1 MFVDVIVKT
10 TRIPFILRT
19 AILIAVFLFSMNSVF
34 ATTIK
39 GIVKDEQGLPLFHV
53 TVFVP
58 GTNLGTHTNENGEY
72 QINLKPGK
80 YELNFNFIGYEK
92 VVKPLQI
99 GQEKLMVIDVVL
111 KINSNEMPMLVVNAD
126 RRDFVKRLVR
136 GASDKREFYAN
147 QLVNYSVGYYGRT
160 SMEQIDFKR
169 DSSFKVIQPP
179 VIENSMYHVTESA
192 GTLYS
197 KDNDIKLK
205 VDAFRDF
212 TPKRNEN
219 FMSATVNF
227 EYGEETIVND
237 RDRWQDP
244 YELTSASCYS
254 EFSLKE
260 NALTLPQLTDK
271 KIISPIASTALL
283 SYSYDLVGIDTLNG
297 EKFFKLSVMPIFKQE
312 ALFNGYIW
320 IQDTTFV
327 LGKIELNLADQ
338 AMPFFSEFNWKEE
351 FVELES
357 NKWISQEKKIYAK
370 VKEGKTEKIC
380 HVEYKFINYDFTS
393 FAPLNMQSSEV
404 LKYDEFAFDRDSA
417 YWQAKQLIPLTELEL
432 KYKYECDS
440 LQKRYDDPKIQAEND
455 SAYNKITFW
464 DVTLSGMGWRNR
476 AKGTSYY
483 INPLI
488 AQANVFGIG
497 GYRHKFGGSF
507 SKYFKSNDFVLETDG
522 YVDYGIANKDIR
534 GRGGI
539 GLTYYPKKFV
549 RTYVRF
555 GDYYDMINTFSSFSS
570 VFSRS
575 NYVRAKM
582 FSIEQRMELVNGL
595 YASLTYEFCD
605 QMPIN
610 NLIPDAWSSQLFGDV
625 NNPIEFQRYTK
636 SEFNLNLQWR
646 PGQTYYYKR
655 NRKVVTGFKNPEFK
669 FNYRKG
675 VPGMFGSEVNFDYI
689 ELKIHDDYQLPRFGT
704 GEWTVQG
711 GSFVNKSNLRLLE
724 YKYFRGSDLFFFSD
738 PNASFQLLDQ
748 VFLTPNAYY
757 RGNYVHSFNGMFFNK
772 IPLLNRLK
780 LNELAGSAFIAIPSE
795 NFIHQEIF
803 VGIQK
808 QIRIKEQLFRLGAF
822 LVTSDSNL
830 DKANYTFKFGISF
843 WNTYTKKWS
852 Y

>member
-1 MFVDVIVKT
+1 MKT

-19 AILIAVFLFSMNSVF
+19 AIVIAVFLISWNSGL
-34 ATTIK
+34 ATSIK
-39 GIVKDEQGLPLFHV
+39 GVVKDEQGLPLFHV
-53 TVFVP
+53 AVFVP
-58 GTNLGTHTNENGEY
+58 GTNLGTHTNEKGEY
-72 QINLKPGK
+72 QINLKPGN
-80 YELNFNFIGYEK
+80 YNLNYNFIGYETVIK
-92 VVKPLQI
+92 QIQI
-99 GQEKLMVIDVVL
+99 GQEKIQVFDIIL
-111 KINSNEMPMLVVNAD
+111 KMNNNEMPMLVVNAD

-136 GASDKREFYAN
+136 GASDQREFYAK
-147 QLVNYSVGYYGRT
+147 QMENYSVGFYGRT
-160 SMEQIDFKR
+160 SMEKIDFKR
-169 DSSFKVIQPP
+169 DTSDKIIQPP
-179 VIENSMYHVTESA
+179 VIQNAIYNVNENA

-197 KDNDIKLK
+197 SGNQIKLK

-212 TPKRNEN
+212 KPKSNDN
-219 FMSATVNF
+219 FSSISVSF

-244 YELTSASCYS
+244 YELSSASCYS

-283 SYSYDLVGIDTLNG
+283 SYTFDLVGIDTLNG
-297 EKFFKLSVMPIFKQE
+297 EKFYKLSVMPIFKLE

-327 LGKIELNLADQ
+327 VGKLELNLADEV
-338 AMPFFSEFNWKEE
+338 MPFFSDFSWKEE

-357 NKWISQEKKIYAK
+357 NRWVSKGKSIYGK
-370 VKEGKTEKIC
+370 VKEGKTQRLC
-380 HVEYKFINYDFTS
+380 HVEYKFKEYEFSIT
-393 FAPLNMQSSEV
+393 APLNMQNSEV
-404 LKYDEFAFDRDSA
+404 LKYDDYAFDRDSI
-417 YWQAKQLIPLTELEL
+417 YWESRQLIPLSSLEL
-432 KYKYECDS
+432 KYKHECDS
-440 LQKRYDDPKIQAEND
+440 LQKRFDDPKIQAEKD
-455 SAYNKITFW
+455 SAFNKITFW
-464 DVTLSGMGWRNR
+464 DVTLSGVAWRNR

-507 SKYFKSNDFVLETDG
+507 SQYFKSNDFVLETDG
-522 YVDYGIANKDIR
+522 YVDYGFANKDVR
-534 GRGGI
+534 GKGGI

-549 RTYVRF
+549 RTFIRF

-582 FSIEQRMELVNGL
+582 FSIEQRMELINGL

-610 NLIPDAWSSQLFGDV
+610 NLVQDAWSSQLFGDV
-625 NNPIEFQRYTK
+625 NKPIEFQRYTK

-724 YKYFRGSDLFFFSD
+724 YKYFRGSDLIFFSD

-780 LNELAGSAFIAIPSE
+780 LNELVGSAFIAIPSE

-830 DKANYTFKFGISF
+830 DKANYTFKFGISY

>member
-1 MFVDVIVKT
+1 
-10 TRIPFILRT
+10 
-19 AILIAVFLFSMNSVF
+19 MNSVF
-34 ATTIK
+34 ATLVK
-39 GIVKDEQGLPLFHV
+39 GTVKDEQGLPLFHV
-53 TVFVP
+53 AVFVP

-72 QINLKPGK
+72 QLNLKPGN
-80 YELNFNFIGYEK
+80 YELNFNFIGYET
-92 VVKPLQI
+92 VVKS
-99 GQEKLMVIDVVL
+99 L
-111 KINSNEMPMLVVNAD
+111 KITQDKTLFLDVSLKVNSNEMPMLVVNAD

-136 GASDKREFYAN
+136 GASDQREFYYD
-147 QLVNYSVGYYGRT
+147 QLENYSVGFYGRT
-160 SMEQIDFKR
+160 SMEKIDFKR
-169 DSSFKVIQPP
+169 DSSFTVIQPP
-179 VIENSMYHVTESA
+179 VIENTMYHVTEGT

-197 KDNDIKLK
+197 KDNQIKLK
-205 VDAFRDF
+205 LDGFRDF
-212 TPKRNEN
+212 TPKRGEN

-237 RDRWQDP
+237 RDRFEDP
-244 YELTSASCYS
+244 YELTSQSCYS
-254 EFSLKE
+254 EFNLKG

-283 SYSYDLVGIDTLNG
+283 SYTFDLVGIDTLNG
-297 EKFFKLSVMPIFKQE
+297 EKFYKLSVMPIFKQE

-327 LGKIELNLADQ
+327 LGKLELNLADEV
-338 AMPFFSEFNWKEE
+338 MPFFSDFTWKEE
-351 FVELES
+351 FIQLEK
-357 NKWISQEKKIYAK
+357 NKWTSTGKSIYGK
-370 VKEGKTEKIC
+370 VKEGKTQRIC
-380 HVEYKFINYDFTS
+380 HVEYKFKEYEFNITE
-393 FAPLNMQSSEV
+393 PLNMQNSEV
-404 LKYDEFAFDRDSA
+404 LKYDDYAFDRDSA
-417 YWQAKQLIPLTELEL
+417 YWESKQLIPLSTLEL
-432 KYKYECDS
+432 KYKHECDS
-440 LQKRYDDPKIQAEND
+440 LQKRFDDPKIQAETD
-455 SAYNKITFW
+455 SAFNKITFW
-464 DVTLSGMGWRNR
+464 DVTLSGMAWRNR

-497 GYRHKFGGSF
+497 GYRHKFGGNF
-507 SKYFKSNDFVLETDG
+507 SQYIKKNDFLIETDG
-522 YVDYGIANKDIR
+522 FIDYGFANKDVR
-534 GRGGI
+534 GKGGI

-555 GDYYDMINTFSSFSS
+555 GDYYYMVNTFSSFSS

-582 FSIEQRMELVNGL
+582 FSIEQRMELINGL

-610 NLIPDAWSSQLFGDV
+610 NLVQDAWSSQLFGDV
-625 NNPIEFQRYTK
+625 NKPIEFKRYTK

-655 NRKVVTGFKNPEFK
+655 NRKVVTGFKKPEFK

-704 GEWTVQG
+704 GEWTIQG
-711 GSFVNKSNLRLLE
+711 GSFVNKTNLRLLE
-724 YKYFRGSDLFFFSD
+724 YKYFRGSDFFFFSD
-738 PNASFQLLDQ
+738 PNASFQLLSR

-780 LNELAGSAFIAIPSE
+780 LNEIAGSALIAIPSE
-795 NFIHQEIF
+795 HFIHQEIF

-830 DKANYTFKFGISF
+830 DKANYTFKFGISY

>member
-1 MFVDVIVKT
+1 MFVEVIVKT
-10 TRIPFILRT
+10 TRFPFVLRT
-19 AILIAVFLFSMNSVF
+19 AILIAVFLFSMNSSF
-34 ATTIK
+34 ATTVK
-39 GIVKDEQGLPLFHV
+39 GIVKDEQGLPLYHV
-53 TVFVP
+53 AVFVP

-80 YELNFNFIGYEK
+80 YELTFNFIGYEK
-92 VVKPLQI
+92 FVKSLQI
-99 GQEKLMVIDVVL
+99 GQEKVIILDAVL
-111 KINSNEMPMLVVNAD
+111 KVNSNELPMLVVNAD

-136 GASDKREFYAN
+136 GASDNREFYSN

-160 SMEQIDFKR
+160 SMEKIDLKR
-169 DSSFKVIQPP
+169 DSAFKVIQPP
-179 VIENSMYHVTESA
+179 IIEHSIYHVTEGA

-197 KDNDIKLK
+197 KENQIKLK
-205 VDAFRDF
+205 IDAFRDF
-212 TPKRNEN
+212 TPQQSEN
-219 FMSATVNF
+219 YATMSVSF
-227 EYGEETIVND
+227 DYGEETIVND
-237 RDRWQDP
+237 RDRWEDP
-244 YELTSASCYS
+244 YELTSSSCYA
-254 EFSLKE
+254 EFNLNE
-260 NALTLPQLTDK
+260 NALTIPQLTDK

-297 EKFFKLSVMPIFKQE
+297 EKFFKLSLMPIFKQE

-327 LGKIELNLADQ
+327 IGKIDLHLADQ
-338 AMPFFSEFNWKEE
+338 VMPFFSEFSWKEE
-351 FVELES
+351 FVELET
-357 NKWISQEKKIYAK
+357 NKWVSQGKSIYAK
-370 VKEGKTEKIC
+370 VKEGKTERIC
-380 HVEYKFINYDFTS
+380 HVEYRFKDYDFTS

-404 LKYDEFAFDRDSA
+404 LRYDEYAFDRDSV
-417 YWQAKQLIPLTELEL
+417 YWQSKQLIPLNDLEL
-432 KYKYECDS
+432 KYKLECDS
-440 LQKRYDDPKIQAEND
+440 LQRRYDDPEIQAKSD
-455 SAYNKITFW
+455 SAFNKVTFW
-464 DVTLSGMGWRNR
+464 DVTLSGVAWRNR
-476 AKGTSYY
+476 QKGTAYY
-483 INPLI
+483 INPII
-488 AQANVFGIG
+488 AQANIFGIG
-497 GYRHKFGGSF
+497 GYRHKFGGSY
-507 SKYFKSNDFVLETDG
+507 SKNFKSNDFVLETDG

-539 GLTYYPKKFV
+539 GLTYNPKKFV

-555 GDYYDMINTFSSFSS
+555 GDYYDMVNTFSSFST

-582 FSIEQRMELVNGL
+582 FSIEQRMEVINGL
-595 YASLTYEFCD
+595 YASLTYEFSD

-610 NLIPDAWSSQLFGDV
+610 NLVPDAWSSQLFGDL

-646 PGQTYYYKR
+646 PGQTYYFKK
-655 NRKVVTGFKNPEFK
+655 NRKIVTGFKYPEFK

-675 VPGMFGSEVNFDYI
+675 VPGMFGSEVNFDYV
-689 ELKIHDDYQLPRFGT
+689 ELRIQDDYQLPRFGT

-711 GSFVNKSNLRLLE
+711 GAFVNKANLRLLE

-738 PNASFQLLDQ
+738 PHVSFQLLDQ

-757 RGNYVHSFNGMFFNK
+757 RGNYTHSFNGMFFNK

-808 QIRIKEQLFRLGAF
+808 QIRIKEQLFRLGVFA
-822 LVTSDSNL
+822 VTADSNI
-830 DKANYTFKFGISF
+830 DKANYTLKFGISY

>member
-1 MFVDVIVKT
+1 MKT

-19 AILIAVFLFSMNSVF
+19 AILLAVFLISWNSGL
-34 ATTIK
+34 ATSIK
-39 GIVKDEQGLPLFHV
+39 GVVKDEQGLPLFHV
-53 TVFVP
+53 AVFVP
-58 GTNLGTHTNENGEY
+58 GTNLGTHTNEKGEY
-72 QINLKPGK
+72 QINLKPGN
-80 YELNFNFIGYEK
+80 YNLNYNFIGYET
-92 VVKPLQI
+92 VIKPIQI
-99 GQEKLMVIDVVL
+99 GQEKIQVFDIIL
-111 KINSNEMPMLVVNAD
+111 KVNNNEMPMLVVNAD

-136 GASDKREFYAN
+136 GASDQREFYAK
-147 QLVNYSVGYYGRT
+147 QMENYSVGFYGRT
-160 SMEQIDFKR
+160 SMEKIDFKR
-169 DSSFKVIQPP
+169 DTSDKIIQPP
-179 VIENSMYHVTESA
+179 VIQNAIYNVNENA

-197 KDNDIKLK
+197 SGNQIKLK

-212 TPKRNEN
+212 KPKSNDN
-219 FMSATVNF
+219 FSSISVSF

-244 YELTSASCYS
+244 YELSSASCYS

-283 SYSYDLVGIDTLNG
+283 SYTFDLVGIDTLNG
-297 EKFFKLSVMPIFKQE
+297 KKFYKLSVMPIFKQE

-327 LGKIELNLADQ
+327 VGKLELNLADEV
-338 AMPFFSEFNWKEE
+338 MPLFSDFSWKEE

-357 NKWISQEKKIYAK
+357 NRWVSKGKSIYGK
-370 VKEGKTEKIC
+370 VKEGKTQRLC
-380 HVEYKFINYDFTS
+380 HVEYKFKEYEFSIT
-393 FAPLNMQSSEV
+393 APLNMQNSEV
-404 LKYDEFAFDRDSA
+404 LKYDDYAFDRDSI
-417 YWQAKQLIPLTELEL
+417 YWESRQLIPLSSLEL
-432 KYKYECDS
+432 KYKHECDS
-440 LQKRYDDPKIQAEND
+440 LQKRFDDPKIQAEKD
-455 SAYNKITFW
+455 SAFNKITFW
-464 DVTLSGMGWRNR
+464 DVTLSGVAWRNR

-507 SKYFKSNDFVLETDG
+507 SQHFKSNDFVLETDG
-522 YVDYGIANKDIR
+522 YVDYGFANKDVR
-534 GRGGI
+534 GKGGI

-549 RTYVRF
+549 RTFIRF

-582 FSIEQRMELVNGL
+582 FSIEQRMELINGL

-610 NLIPDAWSSQLFGDV
+610 NLVQDAWSSQLFGDV
-625 NNPIEFQRYTK
+625 NKPIEFQRYTK

-724 YKYFRGSDLFFFSD
+724 YKYFRGSDLIFFSD

-830 DKANYTFKFGISF
+830 DKANYTFKFGISY

>member
-1 MFVDVIVKT
+1 VNSSILKKNSKT
-10 TRIPFILRT
+10 TL
-19 AILIAVFLFSMNSVF
+19 LGVVFLFCWNLSY

-39 GIVKDEQGLPLFHV
+39 GVVRDEQGLPLFHV
-53 TVFVP
+53 AVFVP

-72 QINLKPGK
+72 QLNLKPGK
-80 YELNFNFIGYEK
+80 YDLNFNFIGYET
-92 VVKPLQI
+92 VIKPLQI
-99 GQEKLMVIDVVL
+99 VQEKLLLLDVVL
-111 KINSNEMPMLVVNAD
+111 IINTNEMPMLVVNAD
-126 RRDFVKRLVR
+126 RRDFVKRLIR

-160 SMEQIDFKR
+160 SMEKIDFKR
-169 DSSFKVIQPP
+169 DSSYNVIQPP
-179 VIENSMYHVTESA
+179 VIENEIYHVNEGA
-192 GTLYS
+192 GTLYAS
-197 KDNDIKLK
+197 NNQIKLK

-212 TPKRNEN
+212 SPKGTEN
-219 FMSATVNF
+219 YASVSVNF

-237 RDRWQDP
+237 RDRWEDP

-254 EFSLKE
+254 EFNLKE

-271 KIISPIASTALL
+271 KIISPISSTALL
-283 SYSYDLVGIDTLNG
+283 SYTFDLVGIDTLNG
-297 EKFFKLSVMPIFKQE
+297 EKFYKLSLMPIFKQE

-327 LGKIELNLADQ
+327 VGKLELNLADEV
-338 AMPFFSEFNWKEE
+338 MPFFSDFSWKEE
-351 FVELES
+351 FVEIEKE
-357 NKWISQEKKIYAK
+357 KWLSSGKSIQGK
-370 VKEGKTEKIC
+370 VKEGKTQRIC
-380 HVEYKFINYDFTS
+380 HVEYKFKEYEFNIST
-393 FAPLNMQSSEV
+393 PLNMQTSEV
-404 LKYDEFAFDRDSA
+404 LKYDDSAFDRDSA
-417 YWQAKQLIPLTELEL
+417 YWESRQLIPLSALEL
-432 KYKYECDS
+432 KYKNECDS
-440 LQKRYDDPKIQAEND
+440 IQKRFDDPKIQAETD

-464 DVTLSGMGWRNR
+464 DVTLSGVAWRNR
-476 AKGTSYY
+476 AKGTAYY

-507 SKYFKSNDFVLETDG
+507 SKYIKENDFYIETDG
-522 YVDYGIANKDIR
+522 YIDYGFANKDIR
-534 GRGGI
+534 GKGGI

-549 RTYVRF
+549 RTYIRF

-582 FSIEQRMELVNGL
+582 YSIEQRMEVVNGL

-610 NLIPDAWSSQLFGDV
+610 NLVQDAWSSQLFGDLNKPV
-625 NNPIEFQRYTK
+625 EFQRYTK

-646 PGQTYYYKR
+646 PGQTYYFKK
-655 NRKVVTGFKNPEFK
+655 NRKVVTGFKYPEFK

-675 VPGMFGSEVNFDYI
+675 VPGMFGSEVNFDYV

-704 GEWTVQG
+704 GEWTLHG
-711 GSFVNKSNLRLLE
+711 GAFVNKANLRLLE

-738 PNASFQLLDQ
+738 PNVSFQLLDQ

-757 RGNYVHSFNGMFFNK
+757 RGNYTHSFNGMFFNK

-795 NFIHQEIF
+795 NYIHQEIF

-808 QIRIKEQLFRLGAF
+808 QIRIKEQLFRLGVFA
-822 LVTSDSNL
+822 VTSDSNI
-830 DKANYTFKFGISF
+830 DKANYTLKFGISF

>member
-1 MFVDVIVKT
+1 VKT

-19 AILIAVFLFSMNSVF
+19 AILLAVFLISWNSGL
-34 ATTIK
+34 ATSIK
-39 GIVKDEQGLPLFHV
+39 GVVKDEQGLPLFHV
-53 TVFVP
+53 AVFVP
-58 GTNLGTHTNENGEY
+58 GTNLGTHTNEKGEY
-72 QINLKPGK
+72 QINLKPGN
-80 YELNFNFIGYEK
+80 YNLNYNFIGYET
-92 VVKPLQI
+92 VIKPIQI
-99 GQEKLMVIDVVL
+99 GQEKIQVFDIIL
-111 KINSNEMPMLVVNAD
+111 KVNNNEMPMLVVNAD

-136 GASDKREFYAN
+136 GASDQREFYAK
-147 QLVNYSVGYYGRT
+147 QIENYSVGFYGRT
-160 SMEQIDFKR
+160 SMEKIDFKR
-169 DSSFKVIQPP
+169 DTSDKIIQPP
-179 VIENSMYHVTESA
+179 IIENTIYNVNENA

-197 KDNDIKLK
+197 SGNQIKLK

-212 TPKRNEN
+212 KPKSNDS
-219 FMSATVNF
+219 FSSISVSF

-237 RDRWQDP
+237 RDRFQDP
-244 YELTSASCYS
+244 YELTSQSCYS
-254 EFSLKE
+254 EFSLRE
-260 NALTLPQLTDK
+260 NALTLPQLSDK

-283 SYSYDLVGIDTLNG
+283 SYSFDLVGIDKLNG

-320 IQDTTFV
+320 IQDSTFV
-327 LGKIELNLADQ
+327 VGKLELNLADEV
-338 AMPFFSEFNWKEE
+338 MPFFSDFSWKEE
-351 FVELES
+351 FIQLEL
-357 NKWISQEKKIYAK
+357 NKWISNGKSIYGK
-370 VKEGKTEKIC
+370 VKEGKTQRIC
-380 HVEYKFINYDFTS
+380 HVEYVFKEFEFNIST
-393 FAPLNMQSSEV
+393 PLNMQSSEV
-404 LKYDEFAFDRDSA
+404 LKYDDYAFDRDSV
-417 YWQAKQLIPLTELEL
+417 YWESKQLLPLSTLELE
-432 KYKYECDS
+432 YKHECDS
-440 LQKRYDDPKIQAEND
+440 LQKRFDDPKIQAEKD
-455 SAYNKITFW
+455 SAFNKITFW
-464 DVTLSGMGWRNR
+464 DVTLSGIAWRNR
-476 AKGTSYY
+476 AKGTTYY

-507 SKYFKSNDFVLETDG
+507 SQYFKRNDFVLETDG
-522 YVDYGIANKDIR
+522 YVDYGFANKDVR
-534 GRGGI
+534 GKGGI

-582 FSIEQRMELVNGL
+582 FSIEQRMELINGL
-595 YASLTYEFCD
+595 YASLTYEFSD

-610 NLIPDAWSSQLFGDV
+610 NLVQDVWSSQLFGDV
-625 NNPIEFQRYTK
+625 NKPIEFQRYTK

-675 VPGMFGSEVNFDYI
+675 VPGMFGSEVNFDYV

-704 GEWTVQG
+704 GEWTIQG
-711 GSFVNKSNLRLLE
+711 GSFVNKANLRLLE
-724 YKYFRGSDLFFFSD
+724 YKYFRGSDLIFFSD

-757 RGNYVHSFNGMFFNK
+757 RGNYTHSFNGMFFNK

-830 DKANYTFKFGISF
+830 DKANYTFKFGISY

>member
-1 MFVDVIVKT
+1 MNISILKEHFKT
-10 TRIPFILRT
+10 ALFGV
-19 AILIAVFLFSMNSVF
+19 VFLFCWNLSF
-34 ATTIK
+34 AANIK
-39 GIVKDEQGLPLFHV
+39 GTVRDEQGLPLFHV
-53 TVFVP
+53 AIFVP

-72 QINLKPGK
+72 QLNLKPGK
-80 YELNFNFIGYEK
+80 YELNFNFIGYETVIK
-92 VVKPLQI
+92 SLQI
-99 GQEKLMVIDVVL
+99 GLEKNLLIDINL
-111 KINSNEMPMLVVNAD
+111 KVNSNELPMVVVNAD

-136 GASDKREFYAN
+136 GASDQRDFYAE
-147 QLVNYSVGYYGRT
+147 QLENYSVGFYGRT
-160 SMEQIDFKR
+160 SMEKIDFKR
-169 DSSFKVIQPP
+169 DSSSKIIQPP
-179 VIENSMYHVTESA
+179 VIENSIYNVNENA

-197 KDNDIKLK
+197 SGNEIKLK

-212 TPKRNEN
+212 KPKSNDSFSSIN
-219 FMSATVNF
+219 VSF

-237 RDRWQDP
+237 RDRFQDP
-244 YELTSASCYS
+244 YELTSQSCYS
-254 EFSLKE
+254 EFNLKE

-271 KIISPIASTALL
+271 KIISPISSTALL
-283 SYSYDLVGIDTLNG
+283 SYTFDLVGIDTLNG

-312 ALFNGYIW
+312 ALFNGYLW

-327 LGKIELNLADQ
+327 VGKLELNLADEV
-338 AMPFFSEFNWKEE
+338 MPFFSNFSWKEE
-351 FVELES
+351 FIQLEL
-357 NKWISQEKKIYAK
+357 NKWISNGKTIYGK
-370 VKEGKTEKIC
+370 VKEGKTQRIC
-380 HVEYKFINYDFTS
+380 HVEYKFKEYEFNIST
-393 FAPLNMQSSEV
+393 PLNMQSSEV
-404 LKYDEFAFDRDSA
+404 LKYDDYAFDRDSA
-417 YWQAKQLIPLTELEL
+417 YWESKQLIPLSSLEL
-432 KYKYECDS
+432 KYKFECDS
-440 LQKRYDDPKIQAEND
+440 LQRRYDDPKIQAETD

-464 DVTLSGMGWRNR
+464 DVTLSGVAWRNR
-476 AKGTSYY
+476 SKGTTYY

-497 GYRHKFGGSF
+497 GYRHKFGGSY
-507 SKYFKSNDFVLETDG
+507 SQYFKSNDFVLETDG
-522 YVDYGIANKDIR
+522 YLDYGFANKDVR
-534 GRGGI
+534 GKGGI

-582 FSIEQRMELVNGL
+582 VSIEQRMELVNGL

-610 NLIPDAWSSQLFGDV
+610 NLVQDGWSNQLFGDV
-625 NNPIEFQRYTK
+625 NNPIDFQRYIK
-636 SEFNLNLQWR
+636 SELSFNLQWR
-646 PGQTYYYKR
+646 PGQTYYFKK
-655 NRKVVTGFKNPEFK
+655 NRKVVTGFQYPEVR

-675 VPGMFGSEVNFDYI
+675 IPKMLGSEVNFDYV

-704 GEWTVQG
+704 GSWTIQG
-711 GSFVNKSNLRLLE
+711 GAFVNKTNLRLLE
-724 YKYFRGSDLFFFSD
+724 YKYFRGSDFFFFSD

-780 LNELAGSAFIAIPSE
+780 LNEIAGSALITIPSE

-808 QIRIKEQLFRLGAF
+808 QIRIKEQLFRLGVF

-830 DKANYTFKFGISF
+830 DKADYTFKFGISY
-843 WNTYTKKWS
+843 WNTFTKKWS

>member
-1 MFVDVIVKT
+1 
-10 TRIPFILRT
+10 
-19 AILIAVFLFSMNSVF
+19 
-34 ATTIK
+34 
-39 GIVKDEQGLPLFHV
+39 
-53 TVFVP
+53 
-58 GTNLGTHTNENGEY
+58 
-72 QINLKPGK
+72 
-80 YELNFNFIGYEK
+80 
-92 VVKPLQI
+92 
-99 GQEKLMVIDVVL
+99 
-111 KINSNEMPMLVVNAD
+111 
-126 RRDFVKRLVR
+126 
-136 GASDKREFYAN
+136 
-147 QLVNYSVGYYGRT
+147 
-160 SMEQIDFKR
+160 
-169 DSSFKVIQPP
+169 
-179 VIENSMYHVTESA
+179 
-192 GTLYS
+192 
-197 KDNDIKLK
+197 
-205 VDAFRDF
+205 
-212 TPKRNEN
+212 
-219 FMSATVNF
+219 
-227 EYGEETIVND
+227 
-237 RDRWQDP
+237 
-244 YELTSASCYS
+244 
-254 EFSLKE
+254 
-260 NALTLPQLTDK
+260 
-271 KIISPIASTALL
+271 
-283 SYSYDLVGIDTLNG
+283 
-297 EKFFKLSVMPIFKQE
+297 
-312 ALFNGYIW
+312 
-320 IQDTTFV
+320 
-327 LGKIELNLADQ
+327 
-338 AMPFFSEFNWKEE
+338 
-351 FVELES
+351 
-357 NKWISQEKKIYAK
+357 
-370 VKEGKTEKIC
+370 
-380 HVEYKFINYDFTS
+380 
-393 FAPLNMQSSEV
+393 MQNSEV

-432 KYKYECDS
+432 KYKHECDS
-440 LQKRYDDPKIQAEND
+440 LQKRFDDPKIQAEND

-464 DVTLSGMGWRNR
+464 DVTLSGIAWRNR

>member
-1 MFVDVIVKT
+1 MKT

-19 AILIAVFLFSMNSVF
+19 AIVLAVFLISWNSGL
-34 ATTIK
+34 ATSIK
-39 GIVKDEQGLPLFHV
+39 GVVKDEQGLPLFHV
-53 TVFVP
+53 AVFVP
-58 GTNLGTHTNENGEY
+58 GTNLGTHTNEKGEY
-72 QINLKPGK
+72 QINLKPGN
-80 YELNFNFIGYEK
+80 YNLNYNFIGYET
-92 VVKPLQI
+92 VIKPIQI
-99 GQEKLMVIDVVL
+99 GQEKIQVFDIIL
-111 KINSNEMPMLVVNAD
+111 KMNNNEMPMLVVNAD

-136 GASDKREFYAN
+136 GASDQREFYAK
-147 QLVNYSVGYYGRT
+147 QMENYSVGFYGRT
-160 SMEQIDFKR
+160 SMEKIDFKR
-169 DSSFKVIQPP
+169 DTSDKIIQPP
-179 VIENSMYHVTESA
+179 VIQNAIYNVNENA

-197 KDNDIKLK
+197 SGNQIKLK

-212 TPKRNEN
+212 KPKSNDN
-219 FMSATVNF
+219 FSSISVSF

-244 YELTSASCYS
+244 YELSSASCYS

-283 SYSYDLVGIDTLNG
+283 SYTFDLVGIDTLNG
-297 EKFFKLSVMPIFKQE
+297 EKFYKLSVMPIFKQE

-327 LGKIELNLADQ
+327 VGKLELNLADEV
-338 AMPFFSEFNWKEE
+338 MPFFSDFSWKEE

-357 NKWISQEKKIYAK
+357 NRWVSKGKSIYGK
-370 VKEGKTEKIC
+370 VKEGKTQRLC
-380 HVEYKFINYDFTS
+380 HVEYKFKEYEFSIT
-393 FAPLNMQSSEV
+393 APLNMQNSEV
-404 LKYDEFAFDRDSA
+404 LKYDDYAFDRDSI
-417 YWQAKQLIPLTELEL
+417 YWESRQLIPLSSLEL
-432 KYKYECDS
+432 KYKHECDS
-440 LQKRYDDPKIQAEND
+440 LQKRFDDPKIQAEKD
-455 SAYNKITFW
+455 SAFNKITFW
-464 DVTLSGMGWRNR
+464 DVTLSGVAWRNR

-507 SKYFKSNDFVLETDG
+507 SQYFKSNDFVLETDG
-522 YVDYGIANKDIR
+522 YVDYGFANKDVR
-534 GRGGI
+534 GKGGI

-549 RTYVRF
+549 RTFIRF

-582 FSIEQRMELVNGL
+582 FSIEQRMELINGL

-610 NLIPDAWSSQLFGDV
+610 NLVQDAWSSQLFGDV
-625 NNPIEFQRYTK
+625 NKPIEFQRYTK

-711 GSFVNKSNLRLLE
+711 GSFVIKSNLRLLE
-724 YKYFRGSDLFFFSD
+724 YKYFRGSDLIFFSD

-830 DKANYTFKFGISF
+830 DKANYTFKFGISY

>member
-1 MFVDVIVKT
+1 VKT

-19 AILIAVFLFSMNSVF
+19 AIVLAVFLISWNSGL
-34 ATTIK
+34 ATSIK
-39 GIVKDEQGLPLFHV
+39 GVVKDEQGLPLFHV
-53 TVFVP
+53 AVFVP
-58 GTNLGTHTNENGEY
+58 GTNLGTHTNEKGEY
-72 QINLKPGK
+72 QINLKPGN
-80 YELNFNFIGYEK
+80 YNLNYNFIGYET
-92 VVKPLQI
+92 VIKPIQI
-99 GQEKLMVIDVVL
+99 GQEKIQVFDIIL
-111 KINSNEMPMLVVNAD
+111 KVNNNEMPMLVVNAD

-136 GASDKREFYAN
+136 GASDQREFYAK
-147 QLVNYSVGYYGRT
+147 QMENYSVGFYGRT
-160 SMEQIDFKR
+160 SMEKIDFKR
-169 DSSFKVIQPP
+169 DTSDKIIQPP
-179 VIENSMYHVTESA
+179 VIQNAIYNVNENA

-197 KDNDIKLK
+197 IGNQIKLK

-212 TPKRNEN
+212 KPKSNDN
-219 FMSATVNF
+219 FSSISVSF

-244 YELTSASCYS
+244 YELSSASCYS

-283 SYSYDLVGIDTLNG
+283 SYTFDLVGIDTLNG
-297 EKFFKLSVMPIFKQE
+297 EKFYKLSVMPIFKQE

-327 LGKIELNLADQ
+327 VGKLELNLADEV
-338 AMPFFSEFNWKEE
+338 MPFFSDFSWKEE

-357 NKWISQEKKIYAK
+357 NRWVSKGKSIYGK
-370 VKEGKTEKIC
+370 VKEGKTQRLC
-380 HVEYKFINYDFTS
+380 HVEYKFKEYEFSIT
-393 FAPLNMQSSEV
+393 APLNMQNSEV
-404 LKYDEFAFDRDSA
+404 LKYDDYAFDRDSI
-417 YWQAKQLIPLTELEL
+417 YWESRQLIPLSSLEL
-432 KYKYECDS
+432 KYKHECDS
-440 LQKRYDDPKIQAEND
+440 LQKRFDDPKIQAEKD
-455 SAYNKITFW
+455 SAFNKITFW
-464 DVTLSGMGWRNR
+464 DVTLSGVAWRNR

-507 SKYFKSNDFVLETDG
+507 SQYFKSNDFVLETDG
-522 YVDYGIANKDIR
+522 YVDYGFANKDVR
-534 GRGGI
+534 GKGGI

-549 RTYVRF
+549 RTFIRF

-582 FSIEQRMELVNGL
+582 FSIEQRMELINGL

-610 NLIPDAWSSQLFGDV
+610 NLVQDAWSSQLFGDV
-625 NNPIEFQRYTK
+625 NKPIEFQRYTK

-646 PGQTYYYKR
+646 PGQTYYFKK

-724 YKYFRGSDLFFFSD
+724 YKYFRGSDLIFFSD

-830 DKANYTFKFGISF
+830 DKANYTFKFGISY

>member
-1 MFVDVIVKT
+1 
-10 TRIPFILRT
+10 
-19 AILIAVFLFSMNSVF
+19 MNSVF
-34 ATTIK
+34 ATLVK
-39 GIVKDEQGLPLFHV
+39 GTVKDEQGLPLFHV
-53 TVFVP
+53 AVFVP

-72 QINLKPGK
+72 QLNLKPGN
-80 YELNFNFIGYEK
+80 YELNFNFIGYET
-92 VVKPLQI
+92 VVKS
-99 GQEKLMVIDVVL
+99 L
-111 KINSNEMPMLVVNAD
+111 KITQDKTLFLDVSLKVNSNEMPMLVVNAD

-136 GASDKREFYAN
+136 GASDQREFYYD
-147 QLVNYSVGYYGRT
+147 QLENYSVGFYGRT
-160 SMEQIDFKR
+160 SMEKIDFKR
-169 DSSFKVIQPP
+169 DSSFTVIQPP
-179 VIENSMYHVTESA
+179 VIENTMYHVTEGT

-197 KDNDIKLK
+197 KDNQIKLK
-205 VDAFRDF
+205 VDGFRDF
-212 TPKRNEN
+212 TPKRGEN

-237 RDRWQDP
+237 RDRFEDP
-244 YELTSASCYS
+244 YELTSQSCYS
-254 EFSLKE
+254 EFNLKG

-283 SYSYDLVGIDTLNG
+283 SYTFDLVGIDTLNG
-297 EKFFKLSVMPIFKQE
+297 EKFYKLSVMPIFKQE

-327 LGKIELNLADQ
+327 LGKLELNLADEV
-338 AMPFFSEFNWKEE
+338 MPFFSDFTWKEE
-351 FVELES
+351 FIQLEK
-357 NKWISQEKKIYAK
+357 NKWTSTGKSIYGK
-370 VKEGKTEKIC
+370 VKEGKTQRIC
-380 HVEYKFINYDFTS
+380 HVEYKFKEYEFNITE
-393 FAPLNMQSSEV
+393 PLNMQNSEV
-404 LKYDEFAFDRDSA
+404 LKYDDYAFDRDSA
-417 YWQAKQLIPLTELEL
+417 YWESKQLIPLSTLEL
-432 KYKYECDS
+432 KYKHECDS
-440 LQKRYDDPKIQAEND
+440 LQKRFDDPKIQAETD
-455 SAYNKITFW
+455 SAFNKITFW
-464 DVTLSGMGWRNR
+464 DVTLSGMAWRNR

-497 GYRHKFGGSF
+497 GYRHKFGGNF
-507 SKYFKSNDFVLETDG
+507 SQYIKKNDFLIETDG
-522 YVDYGIANKDIR
+522 FIDYGFANKDVR
-534 GRGGI
+534 GKGGI

-555 GDYYDMINTFSSFSS
+555 GDYYYMVNTFSSFSS

-582 FSIEQRMELVNGL
+582 FSIEQRMEIVNGL

-610 NLIPDAWSSQLFGDV
+610 NLVQDAWSSQLFGDV
-625 NNPIEFQRYTK
+625 NKPIEFKRYTK

-704 GEWTVQG
+704 GEWTIQG
-711 GSFVNKSNLRLLE
+711 GSFVNKTNLRLLE
-724 YKYFRGSDLFFFSD
+724 YKYFRGSDFFFFSD
-738 PNASFQLLDQ
+738 PNASFQLLSR

-780 LNELAGSAFIAIPSE
+780 LNEIVGSALIAIPSE
-795 NFIHQEIF
+795 HFIHQEIF

-830 DKANYTFKFGISF
+830 DKANYTFKFGISY

>member
-1 MFVDVIVKT
+1 VKT

-19 AILIAVFLFSMNSVF
+19 AILLAVFLISWNSGL
-34 ATTIK
+34 ATSIK
-39 GIVKDEQGLPLFHV
+39 GVVKDEQGLPLFHV
-53 TVFVP
+53 AVFVP
-58 GTNLGTHTNENGEY
+58 GTNLGTHTNEKGEY
-72 QINLKPGK
+72 QINLKPGN
-80 YELNFNFIGYEK
+80 YNLNYNFIGYET
-92 VVKPLQI
+92 VIKPIQI
-99 GQEKLMVIDVVL
+99 GQEKIQVFDIIL
-111 KINSNEMPMLVVNAD
+111 KVNNNEMPMLVVNAD

-136 GASDKREFYAN
+136 GASDQREFYAK
-147 QLVNYSVGYYGRT
+147 QMENYSVGFYGRT
-160 SMEQIDFKR
+160 SMEKIDFKR
-169 DSSFKVIQPP
+169 DTSDKIIQPP
-179 VIENSMYHVTESA
+179 VIQNAIYNVNENA

-197 KDNDIKLK
+197 SGNQIKLK

-212 TPKRNEN
+212 KPKSNDN
-219 FMSATVNF
+219 FSSISVSF

-244 YELTSASCYS
+244 YELSSASCYS

-283 SYSYDLVGIDTLNG
+283 SYTFDLVGIDTLNG
-297 EKFFKLSVMPIFKQE
+297 KKFYKLSVMPIFKQE

-327 LGKIELNLADQ
+327 VGKLELNLADEV
-338 AMPFFSEFNWKEE
+338 MPLFSDFSWKEE

-357 NKWISQEKKIYAK
+357 NRWVSKGKSIYGK
-370 VKEGKTEKIC
+370 VKEGKTQRLC
-380 HVEYKFINYDFTS
+380 HVEYKFKEYEFSIT
-393 FAPLNMQSSEV
+393 APLNMQNSEV
-404 LKYDEFAFDRDSA
+404 LKYDDYAFDRDSI
-417 YWQAKQLIPLTELEL
+417 YWESRQLIPLSSLEL
-432 KYKYECDS
+432 KYKHECDS
-440 LQKRYDDPKIQAEND
+440 LQKRFDDPKIQAEKD
-455 SAYNKITFW
+455 SAFNKITFW
-464 DVTLSGMGWRNR
+464 DVTLSGVAWRNR

-507 SKYFKSNDFVLETDG
+507 SQHFKSNDFVLETDG
-522 YVDYGIANKDIR
+522 YVDYGFANKDVR
-534 GRGGI
+534 GKGGI

-549 RTYVRF
+549 RTFIRF

-582 FSIEQRMELVNGL
+582 FSIEQRMELINGL

-610 NLIPDAWSSQLFGDV
+610 NLVQDAWSSQLFGDV
-625 NNPIEFQRYTK
+625 NKPIEFQRYTK

-724 YKYFRGSDLFFFSD
+724 YKYFRGSDLIFFSD

-830 DKANYTFKFGISF
+830 DKANYTFKFGISY

>member
-1 MFVDVIVKT
+1 VNISIYKKQLKT
-10 TRIPFILRT
+10 AL
-19 AILIAVFLFSMNSVF
+19 LSVVFLFCWNLSF
-34 ATTIK
+34 ATTVK
-39 GIVKDEQGLPLFHV
+39 GTVKDEQGLPLFHV
-53 TVFVP
+53 AVFVP
-58 GTNLGTHTNENGEY
+58 GTNLGAHTNENGEY
-72 QINLKPGK
+72 QLNLKPGN

-92 VVKPLQI
+92 IIKSLRI
-99 GQEKLMVIDVVL
+99 GQEKTLIIDVVM
-111 KINSNEMPMLVVNAD
+111 KVNNNEMPMGVVNAD

-136 GASDKREFYAN
+136 GASDQREFYAK
-147 QLVNYSVGYYGRT
+147 QIENYSVGFYGRT
-160 SMEQIDFKR
+160 SMEKIDFKR
-169 DSSFKVIQPP
+169 DSAYKVIQPP
-179 VIENSMYHVTESA
+179 VIENEIYHVNEGA
-192 GTLYS
+192 GTLYA
-197 KDNDIKLK
+197 NNNQIKLK

-212 TPKRNEN
+212 TPKGTEN
-219 FMSATVNF
+219 FASVNVSF
-227 EYGEETIVND
+227 EYGEESIVND
-237 RDRWQDP
+237 RDRWEDP
-244 YELTSASCYS
+244 YELTSASSYS
-254 EFSLKE
+254 EFNLKE

-327 LGKIELNLADQ
+327 VGKLELNLADEV
-338 AMPFFSEFNWKEE
+338 MPFFSDFSWKEE
-351 FVELES
+351 FVEIDKD
-357 NKWISQEKKIYAK
+357 KWLSYGKSIQGK
-370 VKEGKTEKIC
+370 VKEGKTQRIC
-380 HVEYKFINYDFTS
+380 HIEYKFKDYEFNI
-393 FAPLNMQSSEV
+393 AKPLNMQTSEV
-404 LKYDEFAFDRDSA
+404 LKYDDYAFDRDSA
-417 YWQAKQLIPLTELEL
+417 YWESKQLIPLSTLEL
-432 KYKYECDS
+432 KYKHECDS
-440 LQKRYDDPKIQAEND
+440 IQKRFDDPKIQAETD

-464 DVTLSGMGWRNR
+464 DVTLSGVAWRNR
-476 AKGTSYY
+476 AKGTAYY

-497 GYRHKFGGSF
+497 GYRHKLGGSF

-555 GDYYDMINTFSSFSS
+555 GDYYDMVNTFSSFST

-582 FSIEQRMELVNGL
+582 FSIEQRMEVINGL

-646 PGQTYYYKR
+646 PGQTYYFKK
-655 NRKVVTGFKNPEFK
+655 NKKVVTGFKYPEVR

-675 VPGMFGSEVNFDYI
+675 VPKMFGSEVNFDYV
-689 ELKIHDDYQLPRFGT
+689 ELRIHDDYQLPRFGT
-704 GEWTVQG
+704 GSWTIQG
-711 GSFVNKSNLRLLE
+711 GAFVNKANLRLLE
-724 YKYFRGSDLFFFSD
+724 YKYFRGSDFFFFSD
-738 PNASFQLLDQ
+738 PNASFQLLDR

-780 LNELAGSAFIAIPSE
+780 LNEIAGSALIAIPSE

-830 DKANYTFKFGISF
+830 DKANYTFKFGISY

>member
-1 MFVDVIVKT
+1 MKT
-10 TRIPFILRT
+10 TRIPFLLK
-19 AILIAVFLFSMNSVF
+19 AAFHIAVFLFSSNSLL
-34 ATTIK
+34 ATTVK
-39 GIVKDEQGLPLFHV
+39 GSIKDEQGLPIFHV
-53 TVFVP
+53 AVFVP
-58 GTNLGTHTNENGEY
+58 GTNLGTHTNENGDY
-72 QINLKPGK
+72 QLTLKPGN

-92 VVKPLQI
+92 VVKSIRI
-99 GQEKLMVIDVVL
+99 GQEKMLLLDLVL
-111 KINSNEMPMLVVNAD
+111 KVNSNEMPMLVVNAD

-136 GASDKREFYAN
+136 GASDKREFYSN

-160 SMEQIDFKR
+160 SMEKIDLKR
-169 DSSFKVIQPP
+169 DTADKVIQPP
-179 VIENSMYHVTESA
+179 VVEHSIYHVTEGA

-197 KDNDIKLK
+197 QENQIKLK

-212 TPKRNEN
+212 TPKENEN
-219 FMSATVNF
+219 FASVSVNF
-227 EYGEETIVND
+227 DYGEETIVND
-237 RDRWQDP
+237 RDRWADP
-244 YELTSASCYS
+244 YELTSPSCYS

-260 NALTLPQLTDK
+260 NALTIPQLTDK

-283 SYSYDLVGIDTLNG
+283 SYSYDLVGIDTLYG

-327 LGKIELNLADQ
+327 LGKIELHLANQ
-338 AMPFFSEFNWKEE
+338 VMPFFSEFNWKEE
-351 FVELES
+351 FTELELD
-357 NKWISQEKKIYAK
+357 KWVSQGKSIYAK
-370 VKEGKTEKIC
+370 VKEGKSERIC
-380 HVEYKFINYDFTS
+380 HVEYKFNNYDFTS

-404 LKYDEFAFDRDSA
+404 LRYDDYAFDRDSA
-417 YWQAKQLIPLTELEL
+417 YWQSKQLIPLNDLEL
-432 KYKYECDS
+432 KYKHECDS
-440 LQKRYDDPKIQAEND
+440 LQRRYDDPKIQAESD

-464 DVTLSGMGWRNR
+464 DVTLSGIAWRNR
-476 AKGTSYY
+476 QKGTAYY

-488 AQANVFGIG
+488 AQANIFGIG
-497 GYRHKFGGSF
+497 GYRHKFGGSY
-507 SKYFKSNDFVLETDG
+507 SKHFKSNDFILDADG
-522 YVDYGIANKDIR
+522 FVDYGIANRDVR
-534 GRGGI
+534 GKGGI

-555 GDYYDMINTFSSFSS
+555 GDYYDMINNFSSFST

-582 FSIEQRMELVNGL
+582 FSIEQRMEVVNGL

-610 NLIPDAWSSQLFGDV
+610 NLVPDAWSSELFGDV
-625 NNPIEFQRYTK
+625 NTPIDFQRYTK

-646 PGQTYYYKR
+646 PGQTYYFKK
-655 NRKVVTGFKNPEFK
+655 NRKIVTGFKYPEFK

-675 VPGMFGSEVNFDYI
+675 VPGIFGSEVNFDYV
-689 ELKIHDDYQLPRFGT
+689 ELRISDDYQLPRFGT
-704 GEWTVQG
+704 GEWTIQG
-711 GSFVNKSNLRLLE
+711 GAFVNKANLRLLE

-738 PNASFQLLDQ
+738 PNVSFQLLDQ

-757 RGNYVHSFNGMFFNK
+757 RGNYVHSFNGLFFNK

-780 LNELAGSAFIAIPSE
+780 LNEIAGSALIAIPSE

-830 DKANYTFKFGISF
+830 DKAQYTFKFGISY
-843 WNTYTKKWS
+843 WNTYTKKWN

>member
-1 MFVDVIVKT
+1 MKT

-19 AILIAVFLFSMNSVF
+19 AIVLAVFLISWNSGL
-34 ATTIK
+34 ATSIK
-39 GIVKDEQGLPLFHV
+39 GVVKDEQGLPLFHV
-53 TVFVP
+53 AVFVP
-58 GTNLGTHTNENGEY
+58 GTNLGTHTNEKGEY
-72 QINLKPGK
+72 QINLKPGN
-80 YELNFNFIGYEK
+80 YNLNYNFIGYET
-92 VVKPLQI
+92 VIKPIQI
-99 GQEKLMVIDVVL
+99 GQEKIQVFDIIL
-111 KINSNEMPMLVVNAD
+111 KVNNNEMPMLVVNAD

-136 GASDKREFYAN
+136 GASDQREFYAK
-147 QLVNYSVGYYGRT
+147 QMENYSVGFYGRT
-160 SMEQIDFKR
+160 SMEKIDFKR
-169 DSSFKVIQPP
+169 DTSDKIIQPP
-179 VIENSMYHVTESA
+179 VIQNAIYNVNENA

-197 KDNDIKLK
+197 IGNQIKLK

-212 TPKRNEN
+212 KPKSNDN
-219 FMSATVNF
+219 FSSISVSF

-244 YELTSASCYS
+244 YELSSASCYS

-283 SYSYDLVGIDTLNG
+283 SYTFDLVGIDTLNG
-297 EKFFKLSVMPIFKQE
+297 EKFYKLSVMPIFKQE

-327 LGKIELNLADQ
+327 VGKLELNLADEV
-338 AMPFFSEFNWKEE
+338 MPFFSDFSWKEE

-357 NKWISQEKKIYAK
+357 NRWVSKGKSIYGK
-370 VKEGKTEKIC
+370 VKEGKTQRLC
-380 HVEYKFINYDFTS
+380 HVEYKFKEYEFSIT
-393 FAPLNMQSSEV
+393 APLNMQNSEV
-404 LKYDEFAFDRDSA
+404 LKYDDYAFDRDSI
-417 YWQAKQLIPLTELEL
+417 YWESRQLIPLSSLEL
-432 KYKYECDS
+432 KYKHECDS
-440 LQKRYDDPKIQAEND
+440 LQKRFDDPKIQAEKD
-455 SAYNKITFW
+455 SAFNKITFW
-464 DVTLSGMGWRNR
+464 DVTLSGVAWRNR

-507 SKYFKSNDFVLETDG
+507 SQYFKSNDFVLETDG
-522 YVDYGIANKDIR
+522 YVDYGFANKDVR
-534 GRGGI
+534 GKGGI

-549 RTYVRF
+549 RTFIRF

-582 FSIEQRMELVNGL
+582 FSIEQRMELINGL

-610 NLIPDAWSSQLFGDV
+610 NLVQDAWSSQLFGDV
-625 NNPIEFQRYTK
+625 NKPIEFQRYTK

-646 PGQTYYYKR
+646 PGQTYYFKK

-724 YKYFRGSDLFFFSD
+724 YKYFRGSDLIFFSD

-830 DKANYTFKFGISF
+830 DKANYTFKFGISY

>member
-1 MFVDVIVKT
+1 MNISTSTIHFKT
-10 TRIPFILRT
+10 ALFSV
-19 AILIAVFLFSMNSVF
+19 VFLFCWNLSF

-39 GIVKDEQGLPLFHV
+39 GTVKDEQGLPLFHV
-53 TVFVP
+53 AVFIP

-72 QINLKPGK
+72 QLNLKPGK
-80 YELNFNFIGYEK
+80 YDLNFNFIGFET
-92 VVKPLQI
+92 VVKPLNI
-99 GQEKLMVIDVVL
+99 GQEKLLLMDVTL
-111 KINSNEMPMLVVNAD
+111 KVNNNEMPMLVVNAD
-126 RRDFVKRLVR
+126 RRDFVKRLIR
-136 GASDKREFYAN
+136 GASDQRDYYAK
-147 QLVNYSVGYYGRT
+147 QLENFSVGFYGRT
-160 SMEQIDFKR
+160 SMEKIDFKR
-169 DSSFKVIQPP
+169 DSLDKIIQPP
-179 VIENSMYHVTESA
+179 VIENTMYHVTEGT

-197 KDNDIKLK
+197 NENLIKLK
-205 VDAFRDF
+205 VDGFRDF

-219 FMSATVNF
+219 FMSATVSF

-237 RDRWQDP
+237 RDRFQDP
-244 YELTSASCYS
+244 YELTSQSCYS
-254 EFSLKE
+254 EFNLKE
-260 NALTLPQLTDK
+260 NALTLPQLSDK

-283 SYSYDLVGIDTLNG
+283 SYTYDLVGIDTLYG
-297 EKFFKLSVMPIFKQE
+297 EKFYKLSVMPIFKQE
-312 ALFNGYIW
+312 ALFNGYLW

-327 LGKIELNLADQ
+327 VGKLELNLDDQ
-338 AMPFFSEFNWKEE
+338 VMPFFSDFTWKEE
-351 FVELES
+351 FIQLEP
-357 NKWISQEKKIYAK
+357 NKWISTGKSIFGK
-370 VKEGKTEKIC
+370 VKEGKTQRIC
-380 HVEYKFINYDFTS
+380 HVDYKFKEYEFNIS
-393 FAPLNMQSSEV
+393 APLNMQSSEV
-404 LKYDEFAFDRDSA
+404 LKYDDYAFDRDSA
-417 YWQAKQLIPLTELEL
+417 YWQSKALIPLSPLEL
-432 KYKYECDS
+432 KYKHECDS
-440 LQKRYDDPKIQAEND
+440 LQKRFDDPKIQAETD
-455 SAYNKITFW
+455 SAFNKITFW
-464 DVTLSGMGWRNR
+464 DVTLSGMAWRNR

-497 GYRHKFGGSF
+497 GYRHKFGGNYSQYI
-507 SKYFKSNDFVLETDG
+507 KKNDFLLETDG
-522 YVDYGIANKDIR
+522 YIDYGFANKDVR
-534 GRGGI
+534 GKGGI

-575 NYVRAKM
+575 NYVRAKL
-582 FSIEQRMELVNGL
+582 FSIEQRMEVINGL

-610 NLIPDAWSSQLFGDV
+610 NLVQDAWSSQLFGDV
-625 NNPIEFQRYTK
+625 NKPIEFKRYTK
-636 SEFNLNLQWR
+636 SEFNLNIQWR
-646 PGQTYYYKR
+646 PGQTYYFKK
-655 NRKVVTGFKNPEFK
+655 NRKVVTGFKYPEFK

-689 ELKIHDDYQLPRFGT
+689 ELKVHDDYQLPRFGT
-704 GEWTVQG
+704 GEWTIQG
-711 GSFVNKSNLRLLE
+711 GSFVNKANLRLLE
-724 YKYFRGSDLFFFSD
+724 YKYFRGSDFFFFSD
-738 PNASFQLLDQ
+738 PNASFQLLSR

-780 LNELAGSAFIAIPSE
+780 LNEIAGSALIAIPSE
-795 NFIHQEIF
+795 HFIHQEIF

-830 DKANYTFKFGISF
+830 DKAQYTFKFGISY

>member
-1 MFVDVIVKT
+1 MKT

-19 AILIAVFLFSMNSVF
+19 AIVLAVFLISWNSVL
-34 ATTIK
+34 ATSVK
-39 GIVKDEQGLPLFHV
+39 GVVKDEQGLPLFHV
-53 TVFVP
+53 AVFVP
-58 GTNLGTHTNENGEY
+58 GTNLGTHTNEKGEY
-72 QINLKPGK
+72 QINLKPGN
-80 YELNFNFIGYEK
+80 YNLNFNFIGYET
-92 VVKPLQI
+92 VIKPIQI
-99 GQEKLMVIDVVL
+99 GQEKIQVFDIIL
-111 KINSNEMPMLVVNAD
+111 KVNNNEMPMLVVNAD

-136 GASDKREFYAN
+136 GASDQREFYAK
-147 QLVNYSVGYYGRT
+147 QMENYSVGFYGRT
-160 SMEQIDFKR
+160 SMEKIDFKR
-169 DSSFKVIQPP
+169 DTSDKIIQPP
-179 VIENSMYHVTESA
+179 IIQNAIYNVNENA

-197 KDNDIKLK
+197 SGNQIKLK

-212 TPKRNEN
+212 KPKSNDN
-219 FMSATVNF
+219 FSSISVSF

-244 YELTSASCYS
+244 YELSSASCYS

-283 SYSYDLVGIDTLNG
+283 SYTFDLVGIDTLNG
-297 EKFFKLSVMPIFKQE
+297 EKFYKLSVMPIFKQE

-327 LGKIELNLADQ
+327 VGKLELNLADEV
-338 AMPFFSEFNWKEE
+338 MPFFSDFSWKEE

-357 NKWISQEKKIYAK
+357 NRWVSKGKSIYGK
-370 VKEGKTEKIC
+370 VKEGKTHRLC
-380 HVEYKFINYDFTS
+380 HVEYKFKEYEFSIT
-393 FAPLNMQSSEV
+393 APLNMQNSEV
-404 LKYDEFAFDRDSA
+404 LKYDDYAFDRDSI
-417 YWQAKQLIPLTELEL
+417 YWESRQLIPLSSLEL
-432 KYKYECDS
+432 KYKHECDS
-440 LQKRYDDPKIQAEND
+440 LQKRFDDPKIQAEKD
-455 SAYNKITFW
+455 SAFNKITFW
-464 DVTLSGMGWRNR
+464 DVTLSGVAWRNR

-507 SKYFKSNDFVLETDG
+507 SQHFKSNDFVLETDG
-522 YVDYGIANKDIR
+522 YVDYGFANKDVR
-534 GRGGI
+534 GKGGI

-549 RTYVRF
+549 RTFIRF

-582 FSIEQRMELVNGL
+582 FSIEQRMELINGL

-610 NLIPDAWSSQLFGDV
+610 NLVQDAWSSQLFGDV
-625 NNPIEFQRYTK
+625 NKPIEFQRYTK

-724 YKYFRGSDLFFFSD
+724 YKYFRGSDLIFFSD

-830 DKANYTFKFGISF
+830 DKANYTFKFGISY

>member
-1 MFVDVIVKT
+1 MKT
-10 TRIPFILRT
+10 KRIPFILRT
-19 AILIAVFLFSMNSVF
+19 AILLAVFLISWNSGL
-34 ATTIK
+34 ATSIK
-39 GIVKDEQGLPLFHV
+39 GVVKDEQGLPLFHV
-53 TVFVP
+53 AVFVP
-58 GTNLGTHTNENGEY
+58 GTNLGTHTNEKGEY
-72 QINLKPGK
+72 QINLKPGN
-80 YELNFNFIGYEK
+80 YNLNYNFIGYET
-92 VVKPLQI
+92 VIKPIQI
-99 GQEKLMVIDVVL
+99 GQEKIQVFDIIL
-111 KINSNEMPMLVVNAD
+111 KVNNNEMPMLVVNAD

-136 GASDKREFYAN
+136 GASDQREFYAK
-147 QLVNYSVGYYGRT
+147 QMENYSVGFYGRT
-160 SMEQIDFKR
+160 SMEKIDFKR
-169 DSSFKVIQPP
+169 DTSDKIMQPP
-179 VIENSMYHVTESA
+179 VIQNAIYNVNENA

-197 KDNDIKLK
+197 SGNQIKLK

-212 TPKRNEN
+212 KPKSNDN
-219 FMSATVNF
+219 FSSISVSF

-244 YELTSASCYS
+244 YELSSASCYS

-283 SYSYDLVGIDTLNG
+283 SYTFDLVGIDTLNG
-297 EKFFKLSVMPIFKQE
+297 EKFYKLSVMPIFKQE

-327 LGKIELNLADQ
+327 VGKLELNLADEV
-338 AMPFFSEFNWKEE
+338 MPFFSDFSWKEE

-357 NKWISQEKKIYAK
+357 NRWVSKGKSIYGK
-370 VKEGKTEKIC
+370 VKEGKTQRLC
-380 HVEYKFINYDFTS
+380 HVEYKFKEYEFSIT
-393 FAPLNMQSSEV
+393 APLNMQNSEV
-404 LKYDEFAFDRDSA
+404 LKYDDYAFDRDSI
-417 YWQAKQLIPLTELEL
+417 YWESRQLIPLSSLEL
-432 KYKYECDS
+432 KYKHECDS
-440 LQKRYDDPKIQAEND
+440 LQKRFDDPKIQAEKD
-455 SAYNKITFW
+455 SAFNKITFW
-464 DVTLSGMGWRNR
+464 DVTLSGVAWRNR

-507 SKYFKSNDFVLETDG
+507 SQHFKSNDFVLETDG
-522 YVDYGIANKDIR
+522 YVDYGFANKDVR
-534 GRGGI
+534 GKGGI

-549 RTYVRF
+549 RTFIRF

-582 FSIEQRMELVNGL
+582 FSIEQRMELINGL

-610 NLIPDAWSSQLFGDV
+610 NLVQDAWSSQLFGDV
-625 NNPIEFQRYTK
+625 NKPIEFQRYTK

-724 YKYFRGSDLFFFSD
+724 YKYFRGSDLIFFSD

-830 DKANYTFKFGISF
+830 DKANYTFKFGISY

>member
-1 MFVDVIVKT
+1 
-10 TRIPFILRT
+10 
-19 AILIAVFLFSMNSVF
+19 MNSVF
-34 ATTIK
+34 ATLVK
-39 GIVKDEQGLPLFHV
+39 GTVKDEQGLPLFHV
-53 TVFVP
+53 AVFVP

-72 QINLKPGK
+72 QLNLKPGN
-80 YELNFNFIGYEK
+80 YELNFNFIGYET
-92 VVKPLQI
+92 VVKS
-99 GQEKLMVIDVVL
+99 L
-111 KINSNEMPMLVVNAD
+111 KITQDKTLFLDVSLKVNSNEMPMLVVNAD

-136 GASDKREFYAN
+136 GASDQREFYYD
-147 QLVNYSVGYYGRT
+147 QLENYSVGFYGRT
-160 SMEQIDFKR
+160 SMEKIDFKR
-169 DSSFKVIQPP
+169 DSSFTVIQPP
-179 VIENSMYHVTESA
+179 VIENTMYHVTEGT

-197 KDNDIKLK
+197 KDNQIKLK
-205 VDAFRDF
+205 VDGFRDF
-212 TPKRNEN
+212 TPKRGEN

-237 RDRWQDP
+237 RDRFEDP
-244 YELTSASCYS
+244 YELTSQSCYS
-254 EFSLKE
+254 EFNLKG

-283 SYSYDLVGIDTLNG
+283 SYTFDLVGIDTLNG
-297 EKFFKLSVMPIFKQE
+297 EKFYKLSVMPIFKQE

-327 LGKIELNLADQ
+327 LGKLELNLADEV
-338 AMPFFSEFNWKEE
+338 MPFFSDFTWKEE
-351 FVELES
+351 FIQLEK
-357 NKWISQEKKIYAK
+357 NKWTSTGKSIYGK
-370 VKEGKTEKIC
+370 VKEGKTQRIC
-380 HVEYKFINYDFTS
+380 HVEYKFKEYEFNITE
-393 FAPLNMQSSEV
+393 PLNMQNSEV
-404 LKYDEFAFDRDSA
+404 LKYDDYAFDRDSA
-417 YWQAKQLIPLTELEL
+417 YWESKQLIPLSTLEL
-432 KYKYECDS
+432 KYKHECDS
-440 LQKRYDDPKIQAEND
+440 LQKRFDDPKIQAETD
-455 SAYNKITFW
+455 SAFNKITFW
-464 DVTLSGMGWRNR
+464 DVTLSGMAWRNR

-497 GYRHKFGGSF
+497 GYRHKFGGNF
-507 SKYFKSNDFVLETDG
+507 SQYIKKNDFLIETDG
-522 YVDYGIANKDIR
+522 FIDYGFANKDVR
-534 GRGGI
+534 GKGGI

-555 GDYYDMINTFSSFSS
+555 GDYYDMVNTFSSFSS

-582 FSIEQRMELVNGL
+582 FSIEQRMEIVNGL

-610 NLIPDAWSSQLFGDV
+610 NLVQDAWSSQLFGDV
-625 NNPIEFQRYTK
+625 NKPIEFKRYTK

-704 GEWTVQG
+704 GEWTIQG
-711 GSFVNKSNLRLLE
+711 GSFVNKTNLRLLE
-724 YKYFRGSDLFFFSD
+724 YKYFRGSDFFFFSD
-738 PNASFQLLDQ
+738 PNASFQLLSR

-780 LNELAGSAFIAIPSE
+780 LNEIAGSALIAIPSE
-795 NFIHQEIF
+795 HFIHQEIF

-830 DKANYTFKFGISF
+830 DKANYTFKFGISY

>member
-1 MFVDVIVKT
+1 MKT

-19 AILIAVFLFSMNSVF
+19 AILLAVFLISWNSGL
-34 ATTIK
+34 ATSIK
-39 GIVKDEQGLPLFHV
+39 GVVKDEQGLPLFHV
-53 TVFVP
+53 AVFVP
-58 GTNLGTHTNENGEY
+58 GTNLGTHTNEKGEY
-72 QINLKPGK
+72 QINLKPGN
-80 YELNFNFIGYEK
+80 YNLNYNFIGYET
-92 VVKPLQI
+92 VIKPIQI
-99 GQEKLMVIDVVL
+99 GQEKIQVFDIIL
-111 KINSNEMPMLVVNAD
+111 KVNNNEMPMLVVNAD

-136 GASDKREFYAN
+136 GASDQREFYAK
-147 QLVNYSVGYYGRT
+147 QMENYSVGFYGRT
-160 SMEQIDFKR
+160 SMEKIDFKR
-169 DSSFKVIQPP
+169 DTSDKIIQPP
-179 VIENSMYHVTESA
+179 VIQNAIYNVNENA

-197 KDNDIKLK
+197 SGNQIKLK

-212 TPKRNEN
+212 KPKSNDN
-219 FMSATVNF
+219 FSSISVSF

-244 YELTSASCYS
+244 YELSSASCYS

-283 SYSYDLVGIDTLNG
+283 SYTFDLVGIDTLNG
-297 EKFFKLSVMPIFKQE
+297 KKFYKLSVMPIFKQE

-327 LGKIELNLADQ
+327 VGKLQLNLADEV
-338 AMPFFSEFNWKEE
+338 MPFFSDFSWKEE

-357 NKWISQEKKIYAK
+357 NRWVSKGKSIYGK
-370 VKEGKTEKIC
+370 VKEGKTQRLC
-380 HVEYKFINYDFTS
+380 HVEYKFKEYEFSIT
-393 FAPLNMQSSEV
+393 APLNMQNSEV
-404 LKYDEFAFDRDSA
+404 LKYDDYAFDRDSI
-417 YWQAKQLIPLTELEL
+417 YWESRQLIPLSSLEL
-432 KYKYECDS
+432 KYKHECDS
-440 LQKRYDDPKIQAEND
+440 LQKRFDDPKIQAEKD
-455 SAYNKITFW
+455 SAFNKITFW
-464 DVTLSGMGWRNR
+464 DVTLSGVAWRNR

-507 SKYFKSNDFVLETDG
+507 SQHFKSNDFVLETDG
-522 YVDYGIANKDIR
+522 YVDYGFANKDVR
-534 GRGGI
+534 GKGGI

-549 RTYVRF
+549 RTFIRF

-582 FSIEQRMELVNGL
+582 FSIEQRMELINGL

-610 NLIPDAWSSQLFGDV
+610 NLVQDAWSSQLFGDV
-625 NNPIEFQRYTK
+625 NKPIEFQRYTK

-724 YKYFRGSDLFFFSD
+724 YKYFRGSDLIFFSD

-830 DKANYTFKFGISF
+830 DKANYTFKFGISY

>member
-1 MFVDVIVKT
+1 
-10 TRIPFILRT
+10 
-19 AILIAVFLFSMNSVF
+19 MNSVF
-34 ATTIK
+34 ATLVK
-39 GIVKDEQGLPLFHV
+39 GTVKDEQGLPLFHV
-53 TVFVP
+53 AVFVP

-72 QINLKPGK
+72 QLNLKPGN
-80 YELNFNFIGYEK
+80 YELNFNFIGYET
-92 VVKPLQI
+92 VVKS
-99 GQEKLMVIDVVL
+99 L
-111 KINSNEMPMLVVNAD
+111 KITQDKTLFLDVSLKVNSNEMPMLVVNAD

-136 GASDKREFYAN
+136 GASDQREFYYD
-147 QLVNYSVGYYGRT
+147 QLENYSVGFYGRT
-160 SMEQIDFKR
+160 SMEKIDFKR
-169 DSSFKVIQPP
+169 DSSFTVIQPP
-179 VIENSMYHVTESA
+179 VIENTMYHVTEGT

-197 KDNDIKLK
+197 KDNQIKLK
-205 VDAFRDF
+205 VDGFRDF
-212 TPKRNEN
+212 TPKRGEN

-237 RDRWQDP
+237 RDRFEDP
-244 YELTSASCYS
+244 YELTSQSCYS
-254 EFSLKE
+254 EFNLKG

-283 SYSYDLVGIDTLNG
+283 SYTFDLVGIDTLNG
-297 EKFFKLSVMPIFKQE
+297 EKFYKLSVMPIFKQE

-327 LGKIELNLADQ
+327 LGKLELNLADEV
-338 AMPFFSEFNWKEE
+338 MPFFSDFTWKEE
-351 FVELES
+351 FIQLEK
-357 NKWISQEKKIYAK
+357 NKWTSTGKSIYGK
-370 VKEGKTEKIC
+370 VKEGKTQRIC
-380 HVEYKFINYDFTS
+380 HVEYKFKEYEFNITE
-393 FAPLNMQSSEV
+393 PLNMQNSEV
-404 LKYDEFAFDRDSA
+404 LKYDDYAFDRDSA
-417 YWQAKQLIPLTELEL
+417 YWESKQLIPLSTLEL
-432 KYKYECDS
+432 KYKHECDS
-440 LQKRYDDPKIQAEND
+440 LQKRFDDPKIQAETD
-455 SAYNKITFW
+455 SAFNKITFW
-464 DVTLSGMGWRNR
+464 DVTLSGMAWRNR

-497 GYRHKFGGSF
+497 GYRHKFGGNF
-507 SKYFKSNDFVLETDG
+507 SQYIKKNDFLIETDG
-522 YVDYGIANKDIR
+522 FIDYGFANKDVR
-534 GRGGI
+534 GKGGI

-555 GDYYDMINTFSSFSS
+555 GDYYDMVNTFSSFSS

-582 FSIEQRMELVNGL
+582 FSIEQRMEIVNGL

-610 NLIPDAWSSQLFGDV
+610 NLVQDAWSSQLFGDV
-625 NNPIEFQRYTK
+625 NKPIEFKRYTK

-704 GEWTVQG
+704 GEWTIQG
-711 GSFVNKSNLRLLE
+711 GSFVNKTNLRLLE
-724 YKYFRGSDLFFFSD
+724 YKYFRGSDFFFFSD
-738 PNASFQLLDQ
+738 PNASFQLLSR

-780 LNELAGSAFIAIPSE
+780 LNEIVGSALIAIPSE
-795 NFIHQEIF
+795 HFIHQEIF

-830 DKANYTFKFGISF
+830 DKANYTFKFGISY

>member
-1 MFVDVIVKT
+1 MNISTLTIHFKT
-10 TRIPFILRT
+10 AL
-19 AILIAVFLFSMNSVF
+19 LSVVFLFCWNLSF

-39 GIVKDEQGLPLFHV
+39 GVVQDEQGIPLFHV
-53 TVFVP
+53 AVFVP
-58 GTNLGTHTNENGEY
+58 GTNIGTHSNEKGEY
-72 QINLKPGK
+72 QLNLKPGK
-80 YELNFNFIGYEK
+80 YDLNFNFIGYEK
-92 VVKPLQI
+92 VVKSLQI
-99 GQEKLMVIDVVL
+99 AQDKIIMIDVTL
-111 KINSNEMPMLVVNAD
+111 KVNNNEMPMLVVNAD
-126 RRDFVKRLVR
+126 RRDFVKRLIR
-136 GASDKREFYAN
+136 GASDQREFYAK
-147 QLVNYSVGYYGRT
+147 QIENYSVGFYGRT
-160 SMEQIDFKR
+160 SMEKIDFKR
-169 DSSFKVIQPP
+169 DSSSKVIQPP
-179 VIENSMYHVTESA
+179 VIENSIYHVNESA
-192 GTLYS
+192 GTLYAEE
-197 KDNDIKLK
+197 NEVKLK

-219 FMSATVNF
+219 YASVSVNF
-227 EYGEETIVND
+227 EYGEESIVND
-237 RDRWQDP
+237 RDRFQDP
-244 YELTSASCYS
+244 YELTSQSCYL
-254 EFSLKE
+254 EFNLKE
-260 NALTLPQLTDK
+260 NALTLPQLSDK

-283 SYSYDLVGIDTLNG
+283 SYSFDLVGIDTLNG

-327 LGKIELNLADQ
+327 IGKLELNLDDEV
-338 AMPFFSEFNWKEE
+338 MPFFSDFSWKEE
-351 FVELES
+351 FIQQEL
-357 NKWISQEKKIYAK
+357 NKWISNGKSIYGK
-370 VKEGKTEKIC
+370 VKEGKTQRIC
-380 HVEYKFINYDFTS
+380 HVEYVFKEFEFNIS
-393 FAPLNMQSSEV
+393 APLNMQSSEV
-404 LKYDEFAFDRDSA
+404 LKYDDYAFDRDSN
-417 YWQAKQLIPLTELEL
+417 YWQSRQLIPLSSLEL
-432 KYKYECDS
+432 AYKHECDS

-455 SAYNKITFW
+455 SAFNKITFW
-464 DVTLSGMGWRNR
+464 DVTLSGVAWRNR
-476 AKGTSYY
+476 AKGTAYY

-507 SKYFKSNDFVLETDG
+507 SQYFKSNDFVLETDG
-522 YVDYGIANKDIR
+522 YVDYGFANKDVR
-534 GRGGI
+534 GKGGI
-539 GLTYYPKKFV
+539 GLTYNPRKFV
-549 RTYVRF
+549 RTYIRF

-582 FSIEQRMELVNGL
+582 YSIEQRMEVLNGL

-605 QMPIN
+605 QIPIN
-610 NLIPDAWSSQLFGDV
+610 NLVQDGWSDQLFGDV
-625 NNPIEFQRYTK
+625 NQPIEFQRYRK

-646 PGQTYYYKR
+646 PGQTYYFKK
-655 NRKVVTGFKNPEFK
+655 NRKIVTGFKYPEVR

-675 VPGMFGSEVNFDYI
+675 VPKMFGSEVNFDYI
-689 ELKIHDDYQLPRFGT
+689 ELKVHDDYQLPRFGT
-704 GEWTVQG
+704 GSWTIQG
-711 GSFVNKSNLRLLE
+711 GAFVNKANLRLLE
-724 YKYFRGSDLFFFSD
+724 YKYFRGSDFFFFSD
-738 PNASFQLLDQ
+738 PNASFQLLDR

-830 DKANYTFKFGISF
+830 DKANYTFKFGISY